1 MEDQGLVPEEK
12 EILLKLARFAIMERL
27 GSEAE
32 LPVYEPSSGLN
43 MPCGAFVSLHRK
55 GQLRGCIGTFSAQNP
70 LEKTVQEMARAAA
83 FQDPR
88 FAPVSESEIA
98 EIDLEISALSPMRE
112 IEDIEK
118 IEVGR
123 HGLYVVDGPY
133 SGVLLP
139 QVAVE
144 QVWDRYTFLEQTC
157 LKAGLDR
164 NRWRSGDI
172 KIFVFSAQVFGE

>member
-1 MEDQGLVPEEK
+1 MEDQGLDLKEK
-12 EILLKLARFAIMERL
+12 EILLKLARFAIMEKL
-27 GSEAE
+27 GSEAQC
-32 LPVYEPSSGLN
+32 PVYDPTSGLD

-55 GQLRGCIGTFSAQNP
+55 GQLRGCIGTFSAENP
-70 LEKTVQEMARAAA
+70 LEKTVREMAVAAA

-139 QVAVE
+139 QVAE
-144 QVWDRYTFLEQTC
+144 EHVWDRYTFLEQTC

-164 NRWRSGDI
+164 DRWRSGEI
-172 KIFVFSAQVFGE
+172 KIFVFSAEVFGE